1 MSFAGHVFDMI
12 RRNKENREM
21 LDRLRGQSRD
31 AKTSYTTRLPDTTAE
46 EMDAINRQ
54 IKQREER
61 ERRYVFRLKIGIVSL
76 AVVLAALV
84 GLYLHFFG

>member
-1 MSFAGHVFDMI
+1 MSFAGHVSDMI

-21 LDRLRGQSRD
+21 LDRLRGKSRE
-31 AKTSYTTRLPDTTAE
+31 AKTSYANRLPDTTAE

-61 ERRYVFRLKIGIVSL
+61 EERYAFRLKIGILGL
-76 AVVLAALV
+76 AVVLAALG
-84 GLYLHFFG
+84 GLFFHFFG

>member
-21 LDRLRGQSRD
+21 LDRLRGQSRE
-31 AKTSYTTRLPDTTAE
+31 AKTSYATRLPDTTAE
-46 EMDAINRQ
+46 EMEAINRQ

>member
-21 LDRLRGQSRD
+21 LDRLRGPSRE

-46 EMDAINRQ
+46 EMDVINRQ

-61 ERRYVFRLKIGIVSL
+61 ERSYVFRLQIGIVSL
-76 AVVLAALV
+76 AVGLVALL
-84 GLYLHFFG
+84 GLFIYFFG